1 MTYKIL
7 SAGRQHCAAKANS
20 GHHQGFTL
28 LELLIAMAIVAI
40 LTTIAVP
47 SYTTH
52 LDNQKIT
59 QAKTC
64 LRQIE
69 LAIERYFTV
78 HMDYPATLAEV
89 PLGECKQDPWGNAYR
104 YLKILGKK
112 GKGGNRKDRSENPLN
127 TDYDLYSMGKDG
139 KTNQSLR
146 PKVSHDDII
155 RAKSGGYIGLAADY

>member
-1 MTYKIL
+1 MSYKIL
-7 SAGRQHCAAKANS
+7 STHRQHIAADTS
-20 GHHQGFTL
+20 GCRYRGFTL
-28 LELLIAMAIVAI
+28 LELLIAIAIISV
-40 LTTIAVP
+40 LTTVALP
-47 SYTTH
+47 SYTAH
-52 LDNQKIT
+52 LERKKIA

-69 LAIERYFTV
+69 LVIERYFTV
-78 HMDYPATLAEV
+78 HFDYPTTLAKV
-89 PLGECKQDPWGNAYR
+89 PLGECKLDPWGNAYR

-139 KTNQSLR
+139 KTSQSLR